1 MPSVLLRVVMLIL
14 LIGMLLFRQ
23 MHAIEPLVVLSSVHH
38 MLLLETILLV
48 VDAKVVYHG
57 SAW

>member
-1 MPSVLLRVVMLIL
+1 MLVL

-38 MLLLETILLV
+38 VLLLKTILV
-48 VDAKVVYHG
+48 VHAKVVYHG